1 MRHREKI
8 GQSVLMGRRS
18 EMHVE
23 GWRLPAMPA
32 QEEVAGRGGDN
43 GGGRG

>member
-1 MRHREKI
+1 
-8 GQSVLMGRRS
+8 MGRRS

-23 GWRLPAMPA
+23 GWRLAMPA